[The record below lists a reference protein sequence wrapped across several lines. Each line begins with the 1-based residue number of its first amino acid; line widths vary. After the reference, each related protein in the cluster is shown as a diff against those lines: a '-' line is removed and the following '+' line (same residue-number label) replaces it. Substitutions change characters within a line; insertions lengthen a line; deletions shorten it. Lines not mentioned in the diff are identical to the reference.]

1 MERSSI
7 KMTKVTVQH
16 DRLSRYSALLMI
28 LLGVVTW
35 FFYGFP
41 GVIIIGV
48 GLLMYWFYRR
58 QTRLAHSGTSG
69 VARGAAT

>member
-1 MERSSI
+1 MA
-7 KMTKVTVQH
+7 KVTVQH
-16 DRLSRYSALLMI
+16 DRLSRFSAFLMI

-41 GVIIIGV
+41 GVVITGV

-58 QTRLAHSGTSG
+58 QTRVARTSG
-69 VARGAAT
+69 RSGSRKADQAR

>member
-1 MERSSI
+1 MA
-7 KMTKVTVQH
+7 KVTVQH

-35 FFYGFP
+35 LFYGFP
-41 GVIIIGV
+41 GVIIIAV

-58 QTRLAHSGTSG
+58 QTRTAQTSGKSG
-69 VARGAAT
+69 VAKGAAR

>member
-1 MERSSI
+1 MA
-7 KMTKVTVQH
+7 KVTVHH

-41 GVIIIGV
+41 GVVIIAV
-48 GLLMYWFYRR
+48 GLIMYWFYLR
-58 QTRLAHSGTSG
+58 QTR
-69 VARGAAT
+69 VAQASAKPRVEKGASA

>member
-1 MERSSI
+1 MA
-7 KMTKVTVQH
+7 KVTVHH

-41 GVIIIGV
+41 GVVIIAV
-48 GLLMYWFYRR
+48 GLAMYWFYRR
-58 QTRLAHSGTSG
+58 QTR
-69 VARGAAT
+69 VARASGKAGTAKGATF